1 MAVPSWPHFPQ
12 GARRLGEGLGLCRE
26 ASLQDWG
33 WMRGQALVAQSL
45 MDLAGSLGPIAQT
58 RTLRP
63 KVTPSAW
70 GSPRDSPAWPSADPH
85 PIYSPSHLEQGG
97 QRAGAGTRPTARA
110 SSVCLMSSQLLTN
123 ICSVSHPGTICHPSC
138 SASLYSFLS
147 FSVSLRL
154 PLSSLAHS
162 LSVLELVISALS
174 TGQGQTLQ
182 FPGPGGGVESSVR
195 GQAWG
200 LQGWEL
206 CHSLTGGPE
215 LPSPHLS
222 NGENSS
228 HLGGP
233 LQG

>member
-1 MAVPSWPHFPQ
+1 
-12 GARRLGEGLGLCRE
+12 
-26 ASLQDWG
+26 
-33 WMRGQALVAQSL
+33 MRGQALVAQSL
-45 MDLAGSLGPIAQT
+45 MYVAGSLGPIAQM

-63 KVTPSAW
+63 RSHRLRGGLPGTIQPGPLLTLTPFIALATWSKV
-70 GSPRDSPAWPSADPH
+70 GS
-85 PIYSPSHLEQGG
+85 EQV
-97 QRAGAGTRPTARA
+97 QALAPQACV

-123 ICSVSHPGTICHPSC
+123 ICSVSHPGTICHPAC
-138 SASLYSFLS
+138 SASLYSFLN

-174 TGQGQTLQ
+174 TGQGQMLQ